1 MYERFTDRARK
12 VMQLA
17 NQEAQR
23 FNHEYIG
30 TEHILLGL
38 VKEGSGVAANVLKNL
53 DVDLRKIRLEVEKIV
68 QSGPD
73 MVTMGKLPQ
82 TPRAKKV
89 IEYSMEEARNLNHNY
104 VGTEHILLGL
114 LREQEG
120 VAAQVLMNLGLKLE
134 DVREE
139 VLNLLGHGME
149 TSEGGE
155 RAPSSGGGGGGGGKG
170 GKSKTPALDSFGR
183 DLTELA
189 RQGKLDP
196 VIGRTNEIERV
207 IQILSRRQKNNP
219 VLLGEAGVGKT
230 AIVEGFAQMV
240 VENNVPELLRDKRIV
255 VLDLAMMVAGTKYRG
270 QFEERIKAVMNE
282 VRRAK
287 NTILFIDELHT
298 LVGAGGAE
306 GAIDASNVLKPALS
320 RGELQCIGATT
331 LDEYRKY
338 IEKDGALERRFQTV
352 LVEPPSPDEAVEI
365 LRGLRDRY
373 EAHHRVRI
381 TDEGLKAAVELSSR
395 YITGRCLPD
404 KAIDVIDEAGARIRL
419 KSMVRPPD
427 LKDLEEEI
435 ERLNQAKEEAVASQ
449 DFEKAASL
457 RDKADKKKKEKDNLS
472 RDWREKA
479 QESDGLVDEEVIAEV
494 VSKMTGI
501 PLQRLDS
508 VTHVYM
514 QPEEKRLQLKEDS
527 QDVVV
532 PPEVIEKLK
541 PLLMPAIVQERA
553 NTLVKDKDVARSQEE
568 IREQS
573 ENKPA
578 TGLRA
583 HELQDKLKELLTR
596 KEYELYEPKIRR
608 VTMKDGASARL
619 LRMEDDLKKRVISQ
633 TEAIKSIARAVRRSR
648 SGLKNP
654 KRPTGVFV
662 FAGPTGVGKTLLA
675 KSLAAFMFGGQD
687 ALIQI
692 DMSEY
697 MEKHNVSRLIGAPP
711 GYVGY
716 EEGGQLTEKIRRRP
730 YAVVLLDEIE
740 KAHPDVFNMLLQ
752 IMEEG
757 HLTDS
762 FGRKVD
768 FKNTVIIMT
777 TNVGASAIHSGDQ
790 FGFGKKDEDSSYEK
804 MKERLKHEI
813 EREFKPEF
821 LGRIDDIIVFR
832 QLTRDDLKMIIDIEL
847 AKVRER
853 LEEKGLKLVLTD
865 AAKEFIIDKGSD
877 LDFGAR
883 PLRRAIESYV
893 EDPLSEELLRGGFE
907 GKNLITLTVVETGDQ
922 KHLSFDATA
931 ETEPTD
937 QALVGAGAGA
947 ETPAGEKS

>member
-53 DVDLRKIRLEVEKIV
+53 DVDLRKIRLEVEKLV
-68 QSGPD
+68 QSGPE
-73 MVTMGKLPQ
+73 MVTIGKLPQ

-149 TSEGGE
+149 SGEGGE
-155 RAPSSGGGGGGGGKG
+155 RGGREGTGSSGGAAASGEPSSSGKG
-170 GKSKTPALDSFGR
+170 SKSKTPALDSFGR

-189 RQGKLDP
+189 KQGKLDP
-196 VIGRTNEIERV
+196 VIGRAREIERA
-207 IQILSRRQKNNP
+207 IQVLCRRTKNNP

-230 AIVEGFAQMV
+230 AIVEGFAQRV
-240 VENNVPELLRDKRIV
+240 INGDVPEILSDKRIV

-306 GAIDASNVLKPALS
+306 GAIDAANVLKPALA
-320 RGELQCIGATT
+320 RGEIQCIGATT

-338 IEKDGALERRFQTV
+338 IEKDNALARRFQEII
-352 LVEPPSPDEAVEI
+352 VEPTSKDETIEILKGLRERYEEHHRVKITDEAV
-365 LRGLRDRY
+365 
-373 EAHHRVRI
+373 V
-381 TDEGLKAAVELSSR
+381 AAVEMSER
-395 YITGRCLPD
+395 YITARCLPD
-404 KAIDVIDEAGARIRL
+404 KAIDVIDEAGARVRL
-419 KSMVRPPD
+419 RTMSKPPD
-427 LKDLEEEI
+427 LKDIDEDI
-435 ERLNQAKEEAVASQ
+435 EKLNKEKEDAVANQ

-457 RDKADKKKKEKDNLS
+457 RDKADKLRKKKETIT
-472 RDWREKA
+472 RQWREKSR
-479 QESDGLVDEEVIAEV
+479 ETDGVVDEEVISEV

-501 PLQRLDS
+501 PLTRLS
-508 VTHVYM
+508 T
-514 QPEEKRLQLKEDS
+514 ED
-527 QDVVV
+527 
-532 PPEVIEKLK
+532 
-541 PLLMPAIVQERA
+541 
-553 NTLVKDKDVARSQEE
+553 
-568 IREQS
+568 
-573 ENKPA
+573 
-578 TGLRA
+578 
-583 HELQDKLKELLTR
+583 
-596 KEYELYEPKIRR
+596 
-608 VTMKDGASARL
+608 SARL
-619 LRMEDDLKKRVISQ
+619 MKMEEELHKRVVSQ
-633 TEAIKSIARAVRRSR
+633 DQAVTAVAKAVRRSR
-648 SGLKNP
+648 SGLKDP
-654 KRPTGVFV
+654 RRPSGCFV

-675 KSLAAFMFGGQD
+675 KALAEFMFGDAD
-687 ALIQI
+687 ALVQI

-697 MEKHNVSRLIGAPP
+697 MEKHNISRLVGAPP

-752 IMEEG
+752 VMEEG
-757 HLTDS
+757 RLTDS
-762 FGRKVD
+762 FGRNVD
-768 FKNTVIIMT
+768 FRNTVLIMT
-777 TNVGASAIHSGDQ
+777 TNAGAEAIKNESA
-790 FGFGKKDEDSSYEK
+790 FGFGTPDKDSSYEA
-804 MKERLKHEI
+804 MKARVMDQVERVF
-813 EREFKPEF
+813 RPEF
-821 LGRIDDIIVFR
+821 LNRLDDTIIFR
-832 QLTRDDLKMIIDIEL
+832 HLTKEDLKGVIDFEL
-847 AKVRER
+847 SKVRGR
-853 LEEKGLKLVLTD
+853 LADRGYGLVLTD
-865 AAKEFIIDKGSD
+865 ASKEFLIKHGSD
-877 LDFGAR
+877 LDYGAR
-883 PLRRAIESYV
+883 PLRRALEQRV
-893 EDPLSEELLRGGFE
+893 EDPLAEEILRGAFE
-907 GKNLITLTVVETGDQ
+907 GSNTIVVDAIKDENGKTIRLGF
-922 KHLSFDATA
+922 HGEMRAPVEEPVAAATA
-931 ETEPTD
+931 E
-937 QALVGAGAGA
+937 GN
-947 ETPAGEKS
+947 

>member
-53 DVDLRKIRLEVEKIV
+53 DVDLRKIRLEVEKLV
-68 QSGPD
+68 QSGPE

-89 IEYSMEEARNLNHNY
+89 IEYSMEEARKLNHNY

-134 DVREE
+134 EVREE

-149 TSEGGE
+149 GGEGGE
-155 RAPSSGGGGGGGGKG
+155 RGGREAAGAGAGSGGEATSSKG

-196 VIGRTNEIERV
+196 VIGREREIERA
-207 IQILSRRQKNNP
+207 IQILCRRTKNNP

-230 AIVEGFAQMV
+230 AIVEGFAQRV
-240 VENNVPELLRDKRIV
+240 VGGNVPEILAEKRIV

-282 VRRAK
+282 VRRAR

-306 GAIDASNVLKPALS
+306 GAIDAANVLKPALA
-320 RGELQCIGATT
+320 RGEIQCIGATT

-338 IEKDGALERRFQTV
+338 IEKDSALARRFQEIIVDPT
-352 LVEPPSPDEAVEI
+352 SKDETIAI
-365 LRGLRDRY
+365 LKGLREKY
-373 EAHHRVRI
+373 EEHHRVQI
-381 TDEGLKAAVELSSR
+381 TDDAVEAAVELSER
-395 YITGRCLPD
+395 YITARCLPD
-404 KAIDVIDEAGARIRL
+404 KAIDVIDAAGARVRL
-419 KSMVRPPD
+419 RAMTRPPD
-427 LKDLEEEI
+427 LKEI
-435 ERLNQAKEEAVASQ
+435 DDEVERLNKEKEEAVANQ

-457 RDKADKKKKEKDNLS
+457 RDQADKLKKKKDSITREWRDKS
-472 RDWREKA
+472 R
-479 QESDGLVDEEVIAEV
+479 STDGVVDEEVIAEV

-501 PLQRLDS
+501 PLTRMS
-508 VTHVYM
+508 T
-514 QPEEKRLQLKEDS
+514 EDS
-527 QDVVV
+527 MR
-532 PPEVIEKLK
+532 
-541 PLLMPAIVQERA
+541 LM
-553 NTLVKDKDVARSQEE
+553 K
-568 IREQS
+568 
-573 ENKPA
+573 
-578 TGLRA
+578 
-583 HELQDKLKELLTR
+583 
-596 KEYELYEPKIRR
+596 
-608 VTMKDGASARL
+608 
-619 LRMEDDLKKRVISQ
+619 MEDDLHKKVISQ
-633 TEAIKSIARAVRRSR
+633 DQAVKAVAKAVRRSR
-648 SGLKNP
+648 SGLKDP
-654 KRPTGVFV
+654 RRPTGCFL

-675 KSLAAFMFGGQD
+675 KALAEFMFGDSD
-687 ALIQI
+687 ALVQI

-740 KAHPDVFNMLLQ
+740 KAHPDVFNTLLQ
-752 IMEEG
+752 VMEEG
-757 HLTDS
+757 RLTDS

-768 FKNTVIIMT
+768 FRNVILIMT
-777 TNVGASAIHSGDQ
+777 TNAGAEAIKNESA
-790 FGFGKKDEDSSYEK
+790 FGFRKEDADTSYEG
-804 MKERLKHEI
+804 MKERVQERI
-813 EREFKPEF
+813 ERVFRPEF
-821 LGRIDDIIVFR
+821 LNRLDDVIVFR
-832 QLTRDDLKMIIDIEL
+832 HLTVEDLKEVIDLEL
-847 AKVRER
+847 KKVRER
-853 LEEKGLKLVLTD
+853 LMERGLKLELTD
-865 AAKEFIIDKGSD
+865 SAKEFLIKKGSNT
-877 LDFGAR
+877 DFGAR
-883 PLRRAIESYV
+883 PLRRAVENYI
-893 EDPLSEELLRGGFE
+893 EDPLSEELLKGEFQGKDTITVDAIKDDEDKPRRLDFKGSITGHQQQAAAEPVAAGTGGE
-907 GKNLITLTVVETGDQ
+907 SK
-922 KHLSFDATA
+922 
-931 ETEPTD
+931 
-937 QALVGAGAGA
+937 
-947 ETPAGEKS
+947 

>member
-30 TEHILLGL
+30 TEHVLLGL
-38 VKEGSGVAANVLKNL
+38 IKEGSGVAANVLKNL
-53 DVDLRKIRLEVEKIV
+53 DIDLRKIRLEVEKLV

-139 VLNLLGHGME
+139 VLSLLGHGIE
-149 TSEGGE
+149 GGEGGE
-155 RAPSSGGGGGGGGKG
+155 RGGMERGGGTETGTKA

-196 VIGRTNEIERV
+196 VIGREKEIERA
-207 IQILSRRQKNNP
+207 IQILCRRTKNNP

-230 AIVEGFAQMV
+230 AIVEGFAQRV
-240 VENNVPELLRDKRIV
+240 VDGNVPELLADRRIV

-306 GAIDASNVLKPALS
+306 GAIDASNVLKPALA
-320 RGELQCIGATT
+320 RGEIQCIGATT

-338 IEKDGALERRFQTV
+338 IEKDSALDRRFQ
-352 LVEPPSPDEAVEI
+352 LIIVEPSTKAETIEI
-365 LRGLRDRY
+365 LKGLRDRY
-373 EAHHRVRI
+373 ESHHRVQI
-381 TDEGLKAAVELSSR
+381 TDDALESAVELSSR

-404 KAIDVIDEAGARIRL
+404 KAIDVIDESGARVRL
-419 KSMVRPPD
+419 KAMTKPPD
-427 LKDLEEEI
+427 LKEI
-435 ERLNQAKEEAVASQ
+435 DDEVERLNKEKEEAVANQ

-457 RDKADKKKKEKDNLS
+457 RDSADKLKKKKQTIT
-472 RDWREKA
+472 RDWREKSREA
-479 QESDGLVDEEVIAEV
+479 DGVVDEDVVAEV

-501 PLQRLDS
+501 PLTRMSAEDS
-508 VTHVYM
+508 V
-514 QPEEKRLQLKEDS
+514 RL
-527 QDVVV
+527 
-532 PPEVIEKLK
+532 
-541 PLLMPAIVQERA
+541 M
-553 NTLVKDKDVARSQEE
+553 
-568 IREQS
+568 
-573 ENKPA
+573 
-578 TGLRA
+578 
-583 HELQDKLKELLTR
+583 
-596 KEYELYEPKIRR
+596 
-608 VTMKDGASARL
+608 
-619 LRMEDDLKKRVISQ
+619 RMEDDLHKRVISQ
-633 TEAIKSIARAVRRSR
+633 HEAIKSVSKAVRRSR
-648 SGLKNP
+648 SGLKDP
-654 KRPTGVFV
+654 KRPTGCFI

-675 KSLAAFMFGGQD
+675 KALAEFMFGDSD

-711 GYVGY
+711 GYVGF

-757 HLTDS
+757 RLTDS
-762 FGRKVD
+762 FGRNVD
-768 FKNTVIIMT
+768 FRNTILIMT
-777 TNVGASAIHSGDQ
+777 TNAGAEAIKNEAA
-790 FGFGKKDEDSSYEK
+790 FGFQKPDDDASYESMK
-804 MKERLKHEI
+804 GRVKERI
-813 EREFKPEF
+813 EKVFRPEF
-821 LGRIDDIIVFR
+821 LGRIDDVIVFHH
-832 QLTRDDLKMIIDIEL
+832 LTLEDLKSVVDIEL
-847 AKVRER
+847 SKVRER
-853 LEEKGLKLVLTD
+853 LGERGLKLKLTD
-865 AAKEFIIDKGSD
+865 EAKKFLIKKGSD
-877 LDFGAR
+877 VDFGAR
-883 PLRRAIESYV
+883 PLRRAIENFV
-893 EDPLSEELLRGGFE
+893 EDPLSEELLKGEFQ
-907 GKNLITLTVVETGDQ
+907 GKNHIVVDVKEVGGKKQLFFTGTVSD
-922 KHLSFDATA
+922 
-931 ETEPTD
+931 ETEEP
-937 QALVGAGAGA
+937 AAVGASAGDENA
-947 ETPAGEKS
+947 AAAS

>member
-30 TEHILLGL
+30 TEHVLLGL
-38 VKEGSGVAANVLKNL
+38 IKEGSGVAANVLKNL
-53 DVDLRKIRLEVEKIV
+53 DIDLRKIRMEVEKLV

-149 TSEGGE
+149 NEGGE
-155 RAPSSGGGGGGGGKG
+155 RAGMGGRQTAGAGGGGGESSSKG

-196 VIGRTNEIERV
+196 VIGREKEIERA
-207 IQILSRRQKNNP
+207 IQILCRRTKNNP

-230 AIVEGFAQMV
+230 AIIEGFAQRV
-240 VENNVPELLRDKRIV
+240 VDGNVPELLADRWIV
-255 VLDLAMMVAGTKYRG
+255 VLDLAVMAAGTKYRG

-306 GAIDASNVLKPALS
+306 GAIDASNVLKPALA
-320 RGELQCIGATT
+320 RGEIQCIGATT

-338 IEKDGALERRFQTV
+338 IEKDSALDRRFQIIM
-352 LVEPPSPDEAVEI
+352 VEPASKSEAVEI
-365 LRGLRDRY
+365 LKGLRDRY
-373 EAHHRVRI
+373 ESHHRVQI
-381 TDEGLKAAVELSSR
+381 TNEALEAAVELSSR

-404 KAIDVIDEAGARIRL
+404 KAIDVIDEAGARVRL
-419 KSMVRPPD
+419 KAMTKPPD
-427 LKDLEEEI
+427 LKEIDEEVEK
-435 ERLNQAKEEAVASQ
+435 LNKEKEEAVANQ
-449 DFEKAASL
+449 DFEKAAAL
-457 RDKADKKKKEKDNLS
+457 RDQADKLKKKKQTMT
-472 RDWREKA
+472 RDWRDKSREA
-479 QESDGLVDEEVIAEV
+479 DGVVDEEVVAEV

-501 PLQRLDS
+501 PLTRMS
-508 VTHVYM
+508 T
-514 QPEEKRLQLKEDS
+514 ED
-527 QDVVV
+527 Q
-532 PPEVIEKLK
+532 
-541 PLLMPAIVQERA
+541 
-553 NTLVKDKDVARSQEE
+553 
-568 IREQS
+568 
-573 ENKPA
+573 
-578 TGLRA
+578 
-583 HELQDKLKELLTR
+583 
-596 KEYELYEPKIRR
+596 
-608 VTMKDGASARL
+608 ARL
-619 LRMEDDLKKRVISQ
+619 MGMEDELHKKVIGQ
-633 TEAIKSIARAVRRSR
+633 DAAIKSVSKAVRRSR
-648 SGLKNP
+648 SGLKDP
-654 KRPTGVFV
+654 KRPIGSFV

-675 KSLAAFMFGGQD
+675 KALAQFMFGD
-687 ALIQI
+687 AEALIQI

-711 GYVGY
+711 GYVGF

-752 IMEEG
+752 VMEEG
-757 HLTDS
+757 RLTDS
-762 FGRKVD
+762 FGRNVD
-768 FKNTVIIMT
+768 FRNTIIIMT
-777 TNVGASAIHSGDQ
+777 TNAGAEAIKNEAA
-790 FGFGKKDEDSSYEK
+790 FGFQKPDDDASYEG
-804 MKERLKHEI
+804 MKGRVNERI
-813 EREFKPEF
+813 EKVFRPEF
-821 LGRIDDIIVFR
+821 LNRLDDVIVFHH
-832 QLTRDDLKMIIDIEL
+832 LTVDDLKKVIDIEL

-853 LEEKGLKLVLTD
+853 LLERGLKLELTD
-865 AAKEFIIDKGSD
+865 EAKKFLIKKGSD
-877 LDFGAR
+877 TDFGAR
-883 PLRRAIESYV
+883 PLRRALENYI
-893 EDPLSEELLRGGFE
+893 EDPVSEELLKGEFE
-907 GKNLITLTVVETGDQ
+907 GKDTIQVDCVEIADKKQLVFKG
-922 KHLSFDATA
+922 LVTA
-931 ETEPTD
+931 EPV
-937 QALVGAGAGA
+937 AAGPA
-947 ETPAGEKS
+947 EGKAE